1 MTHCFSAINR
11 YCSMLPKSFRIMYV
25 IKLLRLKH
33 WVKNLFLFIPVFF
46 AGELFYTSHLL
57 SLLQGFLAFSL
68 AASAIYIIN
77 DYRDIESDRLH
88 PIKKER
94 PLASGKVSVSTA
106 FFIFFL
112 LVVSAMTVA
121 FLLDATFFYILVL
134 YFLLNLGYTYG
145 LKNISILDIFIVASG
160 FLLRTL
166 GGAVLAHVPASQ
178 WLMVMVFLLA
188 VFLALAKR
196 RDDILMNMDSGRIL
210 RKSTQHYNLEF
221 ANSCL
226 TLISGVIMVAYIMY
240 SISEEVTER
249 LNSEFVYVTSIFV
262 MAGIMRYLQIT
273 LVENNS
279 GSPTKIL
286 YSDLF
291 IRLTLIG
298 WIVSFYL
305 IIYLHKL

>member
-1 MTHCFSAINR
+1 MNI
-11 YCSMLPKSFRIMYV
+11 

-33 WVKNLFLFIPVFF
+33 WIKNLFLFIPVFF
-46 AGELFYTSHLL
+46 AGELFYNANLIN
-57 SLLQGFLAFSL
+57 LLQGFIAFSFI
-68 AASAIYIIN
+68 ASAIYVIN
-77 DYRDIESDRLH
+77 DYKDIKNDQLH
-88 PIKKER
+88 PEKKTR
-94 PLASGKVSVSTA
+94 PLASGKVSVNAAFIVFSLLIAISFTLGYFLNLTFLYILLA
-106 FFIFFL
+106 YFFIN
-112 LVVSAMTVA
+112 
-121 FLLDATFFYILVL
+121 I
-134 YFLLNLGYTYG
+134 GYTFG

-166 GGAVLAHVPASQ
+166 AGAVITGVLASQ

-196 RDDILMNMDSGRIL
+196 RDDILMNMSSGKVL
-210 RKSTQHYNLEF
+210 RKSTQHYNLDF

-226 TLISGVIMVAYIMY
+226 TMLSAVILVAYIMY
-240 SISEEVTER
+240 SISQEVTER
-249 LNSEFVYVTSIFV
+249 LNSEFVYVTSVFV

-291 IRLTLIG
+291 LRITLLG
-298 WIVSFYL
+298 WILCFYA
-305 IIYLHKL
+305 IIYLHKF